1 MRRMAHLPSGITR
14 GLDFLIPDNWS
25 PEQALAV
32 VELIDDLRARI
43 CMHYGPSLHELL
55 RELRSV
61 PDDSHLNDSGD
72 PF

>member
-1 MRRMAHLPSGITR
+1 MTHLHLPSGITN

-32 VELIDDLRARI
+32 VELIDDLRERI
-43 CMHYGPSLHELL
+43 CAHYQLALHDLL
-55 RELRSV
+55 REQRS
-61 PDDSHLNDSGD
+61 PPEKSLDD

>member
-1 MRRMAHLPSGITR
+1 MTHLHLPSGITN

-32 VELIDDLRARI
+32 VELIDDLRERI
-43 CMHYGPSLHELL
+43 CAHYQLALHDLL
-55 RELRSV
+55 REQRSLSEKSL
-61 PDDSHLNDSGD
+61 DD

>member
-1 MRRMAHLPSGITR
+1 MPSGITQA
-14 GLDFLIPDNWS
+14 LDFLIPDNLS

-32 VELIDDLRARI
+32 IEFIDDPRARI
-43 CMHYGPSLHELL
+43 CMHYGPSLHDLL

-61 PDDSHLNDSGD
+61 PDDTHLGDRGD